1 MTHPERRRHGS
12 ISLPVSTPAATD
24 RPPLSALF
32 LIDFDV
38 KAGYT
43 ISWKRALPGLELQGR
58 VEYKSLPSGLHTVA
72 SDLVYFV
79 HDAAHAGLGAF
90 VNVPCDE
97 VGARHA
103 RMMAVGVLVPL
114 SYGRLGRAWRH
125 ASSLEH
131 MAAKL
136 AKDPKAVDVLE
147 RYWQSNKAQSES
159 ESPASN
165 HQPQSRG
172 RSASDGLALLQNK
185 LSPYHPAWSLTGLLD
200 RIGPLIFP
208 IYRAALLRKRILI
221 SCHAPV
227 RDMCH
232 LVYVIS
238 ILSNIPVSVADS
250 LPNSSTV
257 PRLTPLFTVGV
268 HDIPFLA
275 DQTDVG
281 WIACTTDSILAVKD
295 TLWDMLITMPAQPK
309 AWPAVECP
317 RGFAVKATQRDLR
330 RYNALRAGLARLA
343 VPPDSPR
350 GSQTTAPGQRIV
362 RDDEPLD
369 QVVEPPSW
377 ASLAYNGYM
386 WWASAGEQLRSEA
399 HEESSRDAALLADL
413 ASPSSTTSLPDTALG
428 DSVASLQGRQRRRR
442 RRRSGGED
450 VDEEARVELAIIAY
464 FHRLT
469 AQMLSVLDGLVDD
482 VGEGS
487 ADEFRYR
494 DSVAIGNDD
503 GASGGRCQ
511 QRQHDD
517 DDDDAQA
524 LLDSASDSDS
534 GIPVKVTSRCVDSM
548 GLDVWS
554 AADAAFIRDLVAVY
568 FGREAC
574 VEGKGVEVCGVRV
587 C

>member
-12 ISLPVSTPAATD
+12 ISLPVSSPAPPD

-125 ASSLEH
+125 APSLEH

-147 RYWQSNKAQSES
+147 RYWQSNKAQSDA
-159 ESPASN
+159 ESPPAN
-165 HQPQSRG
+165 PQSRHGRG
-172 RSASDGLALLQNK
+172 RSASDGLALFQNK

-200 RIGPLIFP
+200 RLGPLIFP

-232 LVYVIS
+232 LVYVLS
-238 ILSNIPVSVADS
+238 VLSNIPVSVADS
-250 LPNSSTV
+250 LPNSSPT

-309 AWPAVECP
+309 AWPYVECP
-317 RGFAVKATQRDLR
+317 RGSAVKATQRDLR

-350 GSQTTAPGQRIV
+350 ASETTASGHRLV

-413 ASPSSTTSLPDTALG
+413 ASPSSTTSLPDAALG
-428 DSVASLQGRQRRRR
+428 DSVASLQGRHRRSR
-442 RRRSGGED
+442 RRRSGGEET
-450 VDEEARVELAIIAY
+450 DEEARVELAIIAY

-469 AQMLSVLDGLVDD
+469 AQMLSVLDELVDD
-482 VGEGS
+482 G
-487 ADEFRYR
+487 ADEMRYR
-494 DSVAIGNDD
+494 DSVGGEYD
-503 GASGGRCQ
+503 GVSGRCQ
-511 QRQHDD
+511 QDD
-517 DDDDAQA
+517 DDDDDGQA

-568 FGREAC
+568 FGRESC